1 VVATL
6 KSDSITL
13 TAFPAVTVNSVGT
26 KGGEAAAFAYDLA
39 RSIVYARQ
47 GDAARPV
54 QERDGIAPITPAD
67 LLFGT
72 TNAKTIAVP
81 QADEQQRLLANLVLW
96 MNRDRKPLPR
106 FWYFPRGT
114 KAVVVMTGEKH
125 LSDAGEAARLDSY
138 KAASAAGCSV
148 ADWECIRATAYLA
161 SDSQTMNNAS
171 ATAYQTDGFEL
182 ALQVDTGCAN
192 WTALSLPTMYSDQ
205 LTAFTAAFPG
215 LAPQQTH
222 RVRCSAWS
230 DYATQ
235 PSVELKRG
243 IRLDTNY
250 SGLSFFTG
258 SGMPMRFAD
267 ATGAP
272 IDVYQAATQL
282 DGALGESD
290 PAAIDALLAKAVGPE
305 GYYGAFTANMQADW
319 AYSPTSDQIV
329 ASAKARGVPVIA
341 ARQLLDWV
349 DGRNESSFQAL
360 TWSGGTLTFSIG
372 IGTNA
377 NGLQAMLPSTMT
389 AGALTALTLNGSP
402 IAYTKQTIKGIE
414 YVLFNAAPGT
424 YRATYA
430 P

>member
-1 VVATL
+1 
-6 KSDSITL
+6 
-13 TAFPAVTVNSVGT
+13 
-26 KGGEAAAFAYDLA
+26 
-39 RSIVYARQ
+39 
-47 GDAARPV
+47 
-54 QERDGIAPITPAD
+54 
-67 LLFGT
+67 
-72 TNAKTIAVP
+72 
-81 QADEQQRLLANLVLW
+81 
-96 MNRDRKPLPR
+96 
-106 FWYFPRGT
+106 
-114 KAVVVMTGEKH
+114 MTGEKH
-125 LSDAGEAARLDSY
+125 LSDAGAAARLDSY

-250 SGLSFFTG
+250 SGLSIFTG

-319 AYSPTSDQIV
+319 AYSSTSDQIV